1 MGAGTILREVE
12 AAADILEQDYGI
24 AADVWSV
31 TSVNELAREGRTTE
45 RSNRLN
51 PSAEKKKAYITE
63 CLSQRSGPCVIATDY
78 IRAYSEQLRAFVPE
92 RFVVLGTDGYGRS
105 DTRAKLR
112 DFFEVSREWVVL
124 AALSALVDEGVLDA
138 KVVEE
143 AMPKLGISATKLDP
157 MTV

>member
-1 MGAGTILREVE
+1 M
-12 AAADILEQDYGI
+12 
-24 AADVWSV
+24 
-31 TSVNELAREGRTTE
+31 
-45 RSNRLN
+45 
-51 PSAEKKKAYITE
+51 
-63 CLSQRSGPCVIATDY
+63 IATDY

-92 RFVVLGTDGYGRS
+92 QFVVLGTDGYGRS
-105 DTRAKLR
+105 DTRSKLR

-138 KVVEE
+138 KVVVE